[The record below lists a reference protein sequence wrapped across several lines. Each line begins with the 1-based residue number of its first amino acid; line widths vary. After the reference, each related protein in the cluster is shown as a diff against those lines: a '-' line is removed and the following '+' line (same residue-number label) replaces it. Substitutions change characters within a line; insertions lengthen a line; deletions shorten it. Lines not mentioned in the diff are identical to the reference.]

1 MIKVKVFCL
10 IRSLKSYNFDNLKMR
25 YIVQCFE
32 LKDDKAK
39 VILAMNHF

>member
-1 MIKVKVFCL
+1 MIKVKVLPYKEF
-10 IRSLKSYNFDNLKMR
+10 KSYNFDNLKMR

-39 VILAMNHF
+39 VIFSYESF